1 MGLDPSRAWGESA
14 IGMGRSGEDSP
25 AGEIG
30 HRAPRGRLIAVVVG
44 IDRYADRRVDDRGFP
59 ELSCAV
65 NDAEG
70 VSNAIQ
76 RTQPPE
82 SLDMAVLTYPSR
94 QWEGSR
100 PTREN
105 VLAALKHA
113 AEVAGPEDT
122 VLFFF
127 AGHGELV
134 DGRPCLVPHDAQW
147 SSGRG
152 GGTPESLLGLAEI
165 LGIFEGHPSR
175 RRVMFLDCC
184 QTGRAEDPQPG
195 DAQAGDAQDEEPG
208 EPAAAATGRLLE
220 AIRHQSQGWSTLL
233 SCSPGE
239 ESLEDLSW
247 GQHGIFSHF
256 LAEGLRGEADLN
268 RDGVVSLAELV
279 QYVADRVPRQAEAV
293 IDEAASQQ
301 RRTPPQKTQTPTLV
315 WSGPI
320 DLPVTR
326 SRREGRAG
334 FQAAVFVLWWRF
346 LWQPLPYEIELETR
360 ARFGGALLYGLAMA
374 LNVALFGLPSAPAGW
389 GWVAAGAGLA
399 TALLFW
405 VTFALAGA
413 ANEIRWHSGGYR
425 AAEMLLGWHVVVFLA
440 AVAIR
445 SQTGGNPEPGAAFY
459 FALDLFVLISLVI
472 VFATNALHCLIALA
486 DLLKKNDRVALRRAF
501 VQLDK
506 RWIHAD
512 IPNVIAMVSGHPKLY
527 QVVGWSCCGLV
538 LLHAIYVLL
547 SGPLALGA
555 QMALLRDAVLI
566 VLVQWLA
573 QWYSAAFRMI
583 RGKLLSEN

>member
-1 MGLDPSRAWGESA
+1 
-14 IGMGRSGEDSP
+14 MGRSGEDSP

-30 HRAPRGRLIAVVVG
+30 YQEPPARLIAVVVG
-44 IDRYADRRVDDRGFP
+44 IDRYADRGFP
-59 ELSCAV
+59 MLSCAV
-65 NDAEG
+65 NDAES
-70 VSNAIQ
+70 VSNAIR

-94 QWEGSR
+94 QGEGGP

-105 VLAALKHA
+105 VLAALRHA

-134 DGRPCLVPHDAQW
+134 DGRPCLVPHDAQR

-152 GGTPESLLGLAEI
+152 GAPESLLGLDELLAV
-165 LGIFEGHPSR
+165 FEGHPSR
-175 RRVMFLDCC
+175 QRVMFLDCC
-184 QTGRAEDPQPG
+184 QTGRAGDPQPG
-195 DAQAGDAQDEEPG
+195 HAQVGDARDEAAG
-208 EPAAAATGRLLE
+208 EPATAATGRLLE
-220 AIRHQSQGWSTLL
+220 AIQHGAQGWSTLL

-279 QYVADRVPRQAEAV
+279 QYVADRVPSQAEAV
-293 IDEAASQQ
+293 IDQAASQE

-315 WSGPI
+315 WSGPV

-326 SRREGRAG
+326 SRPEGRTG
-334 FQAAVFVLWWRF
+334 FQIAVFALWWRF
-346 LWQPLPYEIELETR
+346 LWQPLPYEIALETR

-374 LNVALFGLPSAPAGW
+374 LNVALFGLPSAPPGW
-389 GWVAAGAGLA
+389 GWLAAGAGLA
-399 TALLFW
+399 TALVFW
-405 VTFALAGA
+405 ASFALAGA

-445 SQTGGNPEPGAAFY
+445 SQTGGDAEPGAAFY
-459 FALDLFVLISLVI
+459 LAIDLFVLISLVI

-512 IPNVIAMVSGHPKLY
+512 IPNVLAMVSGHPKLY

-538 LLHAIYVLL
+538 LVHAIYVLL
-547 SGPLALGA
+547 SGPLALDA

-583 RGKLLSEN
+583 RGKLLSEK

>member
-1 MGLDPSRAWGESA
+1 
-14 IGMGRSGEDSP
+14 MGRSGEDSP

-30 HRAPRGRLIAVVVG
+30 HEAPPARLIAVVVG
-44 IDRYADRRVDDRGFP
+44 IDRYADRRLDDRGFP
-59 ELSCAV
+59 DLSCAV

-94 QWEGSR
+94 QSESGP

-105 VLAALKHA
+105 VLAALRHA

-152 GGTPESLLGLAEI
+152 GGAPESLLGLDEI

-184 QTGRAEDPQPG
+184 QTGRAGVPQP
-195 DAQAGDAQDEEPG
+195 DAAA
-208 EPAAAATGRLLE
+208 EPAATAMGRLLE
-220 AIRHQSQGWSTLL
+220 AIQRGSQGWSTLL

-326 SRREGRAG
+326 SRPEGRTG
-334 FQAAVFVLWWRF
+334 FQIAVFALWWRF
-346 LWQPLPYEIELETR
+346 LWQPLPCEIALETR

-374 LNVALFGLPSAPAGW
+374 LNVALFGLPSAPSGW
-389 GWVAAGAGLA
+389 GWVAAGAGLL

-405 VTFALAGA
+405 ANFALAGA

-425 AAEMLLGWHVVVFLA
+425 AGEMLLGWHVVVFLA

-445 SQTGGNPEPGAAFY
+445 GQSGGDAEPGAAFY
-459 FALDLFVLISLVI
+459 LAVDLFVLISLVV
-472 VFATNALHCLIALA
+472 VFGTNALHCLIALA

-501 VQLDK
+501 VQLDE

-527 QVVGWSCCGLV
+527 QVVGWSFCGLV

-583 RGKLLSEN
+583 RGKLLSEK